1 MGRPSGGRFWGEV
14 GHIAAG
20 TVASTQNRWVVPFSG
35 GFGAIVTLVVAYA
48 PEFTFGYRSPSL
60 HAALETASALVALLG
75 AYLVLARFH
84 RTAGLTDLGIGFAL
98 AYSAAANLVFG
109 AGSTS
114 FPSIVSDRFA
124 VWAPLAGRFVAG
136 LFLLAAAF
144 LPDRPLRKPNRHAV
158 MLAVLGATMFA
169 ATAVAVHLA
178 GEHLPQGVSKASVR
192 PVGVDVFP
200 SILAF
205 QLAGALCLTGAAYGF
220 ARRALRTRDDF
231 MNWLAAGCLLGAFA
245 RLNYALFPSAFS
257 DWVYTGDALRLG
269 FYVLILIGAVRELRR
284 HHQQASSAAMIAE
297 RQRLARDLHDGLA
310 QELAFIAL
318 ATQSLQ
324 GDGAG
329 AVDIDDLV
337 AASDRALLES
347 REAIATLA
355 REDGETLAEALADAA
370 HDVAKRAGAQ
380 VNLRIAPDVELSDEA
395 RSSVRRI
402 VREAAVNAVRHG
414 RASNIAVELFQE
426 DGVQL
431 RIRDD
436 GEGMTN
442 RAAENG
448 NGGYGLKSMR
458 QRAEILGGTLRVL
471 SSPGNGTE
479 IVVTLP

>member
-1 MGRPSGGRFWGEV
+1 
-14 GHIAAG
+14 
-20 TVASTQNRWVVPFSG
+20 VAPTQTRWVVPFSG
-35 GFGAIVTLVVAYA
+35 GFGAIVTLVVVYA

-60 HAALETASALVALLG
+60 HAALETASSLVALLG
-75 AYLVLARFH
+75 AYLVLARFR

-98 AYSAAANLVFG
+98 AYSAAVNLVFG

-124 VWAPLAGRFVAG
+124 VWAPLGGRFVAG

-144 LPDRPLRKPNRHAV
+144 LPARPLRKPNRHAV

-169 ATAVAVHLA
+169 ATAVAVHMA
-178 GEHLPQGVSKASVR
+178 GEHLPKGISKSLSPAAVR

-269 FYVLILIGAVRELRR
+269 FYVLILIGAARELRR
-284 HHQQASSAAMIAE
+284 YRQQASSAAMIAE

-318 ATQSLQ
+318 ASKSLQ
-324 GDGAG
+324 GDGAW

-355 REDGETLAEALADAA
+355 RAGGETLAEALADAA
-370 HDVAKRAGAQ
+370 HDVAKREGAQ

-395 RSSVRRI
+395 RSTVRRI

-442 RAAENG
+442 GAAENG

-458 QRAEILGGTLRVL
+458 QRAEILGGTLHVL

-479 IVVTLP
+479 IVVTFP